1 MIVIEFGGNT
11 LAEKNQDANA
21 LPKPEKPA
29 NGDFANHLNSTNCHS
44 QAETTAMLVDSHPS
58 HSQTASTFATLRR
71 WIAANLW
78 KN

>member
-29 NGDFANHLNSTNCHS
+29 NDGSMNRHS

-58 HSQTASTFATLRR
+58 HPQSASTFATLRR